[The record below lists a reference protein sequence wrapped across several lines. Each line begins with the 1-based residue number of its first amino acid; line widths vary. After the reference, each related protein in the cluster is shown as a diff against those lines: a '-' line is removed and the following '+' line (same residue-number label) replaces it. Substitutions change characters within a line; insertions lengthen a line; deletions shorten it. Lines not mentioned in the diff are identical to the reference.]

1 MVTASVPA
9 QGRSPASPRGQA
21 ARIRIQGVSHTYA
34 GRGASVKALADIHL
48 TVEPGQFL
56 SIIGPSGCGKST
68 LLRIVAGLVRPSEG
82 EVVFETGSGPVREL
96 PGGDIGFVFQ
106 DSVLLPWKTVWD
118 NVIFPLQVLGRADQ
132 QAEAAIRELLELA
145 GLRGFE
151 RALPKELSGGMRQ
164 RVSIVRAL
172 AMEPRILLMDEPF
185 GALDALTRDRLNIEL
200 LRMWDQRPKT
210 IMFVTHSIE
219 EAVFLS
225 DRVVVMS
232 QRPGRILE
240 DLAIELDRPRAIEV
254 RDEPVFRKYVAH
266 LRGLLG

>member
-1 MVTASVPA
+1 M
-9 QGRSPASPRGQA
+9 
-21 ARIRIQGVSHTYA
+21 YA
-34 GRGASVKALADIHL
+34 GRGARVKALEDIRL
-48 TVEPGQFL
+48 TVEEGQFL

-68 LLRIVAGLVRPSEG
+68 LLRIVAGLVRSSEG
-82 EVVFETGSGPVREL
+82 EVVFEVEGGPHSEL

-118 NVIFPLQVLGRADQ
+118 NVIFPLQVLGRASG
-132 QAEAAIRELLELA
+132 QAEATIRELLELA

-151 RALPKELSGGMRQ
+151 RAFPKELSGGMRQ

-172 AMEPRILLMDEPF
+172 AMDPRILLMDEPF

-210 IMFVTHSIE
+210 ILFVTHSIE

-232 QRPGRILE
+232 PRPGRIVE
-240 DLAIELDRPRAIEV
+240 DLTIDLERPRAIEI
-254 RDEPVFRKYVAH
+254 RDDPAFRKYVAH

>member
-1 MVTASVPA
+1 MGDA
-9 QGRSPASPRGQA
+9 RSPAPERTSTASRGQA
-21 ARIRIQGVSHTYA
+21 ARIRIEHVSHTYT
-34 GRGASVKALADIHL
+34 GRGTRVKALEDIDL
-48 TVEPGQFL
+48 TVEAGQFL

-68 LLRIVAGLVRPSEG
+68 LLRIVAGLVRSSEG
-82 EVVFETGSGPVREL
+82 QVVFEVDQNQATEL
-96 PGGDIGFVFQ
+96 PGGDVGFVFQ

-118 NVIFPLQVLGRADQ
+118 NVIFPLQVLGRADK
-132 QAEAAIRELLELA
+132 QAEATIRELLELA

-232 QRPGRILE
+232 QRPGRIVE
-240 DLAIELDRPRAIEV
+240 DLAIELDRPRAIEI
-254 RDEPVFRKYVAH
+254 RDEPRFRKYVAQ

>member
-1 MVTASVPA
+1 MGVASVPS
-9 QGRSPASPRGQA
+9 QGRPVGSSRGQA
-21 ARIRIQGVSHTYA
+21 ARIRILGVSHTYA
-34 GRGASVKALADIHL
+34 GRGMPVKALENINL

-68 LLRIVAGLVRPSEG
+68 LLRIVAGLVRSSDG
-82 EVVFETGSGPVREL
+82 EVVFEVDSGPVREL

-118 NVIFPLQVLGRADQ
+118 NVIFPLQVLGRTGP

-172 AMEPRILLMDEPF
+172 AMEPRVLLMDEPF

-200 LRMWDQRPKT
+200 LRLWDQHPMT
-210 IMFVTHSIE
+210 ILFVTHSIE

-232 QRPGRILE
+232 PRPGRIVE

-254 RDEPVFRKYVAH
+254 RDEPAFRKYVAH

>member
-1 MVTASVPA
+1 M
-9 QGRSPASPRGQA
+9 
-21 ARIRIQGVSHTYA
+21 YA
-34 GRGASVKALADIHL
+34 GRGARVKALEDIRL
-48 TVEPGQFL
+48 TVEEGQFL

-68 LLRIVAGLVRPSEG
+68 LLRIVAGLVRSSEG
-82 EVVFETGSGPVREL
+82 EVVFEVEGGPRSEL

-118 NVIFPLQVLGRADQ
+118 NVIFPLQVLGRASG
-132 QAEAAIRELLELA
+132 QAEATIRELLELA

-151 RALPKELSGGMRQ
+151 RAFPKELSGGMRQ

-172 AMEPRILLMDEPF
+172 AMDPRILLMDEPF

-210 IMFVTHSIE
+210 ILFVTHSIE

-232 QRPGRILE
+232 PRPGRIVE
-240 DLAIELDRPRAIEV
+240 DLTIDLERPRAIEI
-254 RDEPVFRKYVAH
+254 RDDPAFRKYVAH